1 MATATLVEAPPV
13 VSTQSARPRLDSVDF
28 LRGLVMVIMA
38 LDHVRD
44 FFHIDARFFDPTD
57 LTHTTPLLFFTRW
70 ITHFCAPAFIFLAGT
85 GAYLWAAR
93 GRTKVELSRFL
104 VSRGLWLIVVEL
116 TLMTVGWTY
125 NFTWSFIGLQVIWV
139 IGWSMIVLAAMVW
152 LPLRVV
158 AGIGVVLI
166 LGHNLL
172 DGIHP
177 HPLLVALPGP
187 GALNPFGK
195 GALTGVPSPDAT
207 PWDWLW
213 SFLHVFNP
221 PIAYP
226 LIPWVGVMAVGY
238 AFGPIMKQ
246 SSDERRRVC
255 LRLGLALTVAF
266 VVVRWLNV
274 YGDPSPWSP
283 QPNPVYTVL
292 SFLNTSKYPPSLL
305 YLLMTLG
312 PAIALLG
319 LMDRASGAL
328 VRFFVVYGR
337 VPFLYYVA
345 HIYLIH
351 GLTLVAA
358 AVTGQANPSDL
369 RVFFLF
375 YPKTFG
381 FSLGVV
387 YVIWVGVVLALY
399 PLCWWFARLKARR
412 KDAWLSYV

>member
-1 MATATLVEAPPV
+1 V
-13 VSTQSARPRLDSVDF
+13 
-28 LRGLVMVIMA
+28 RGAIMIVMA
-38 LDHVRD
+38 LDHTRD
-44 FFHIDARFFDPTD
+44 FFGVPGISPTNVARAGAA
-57 LTHTTPLLFFTRW
+57 LFFTRW

-319 LMDRASGAL
+319 LMDRASGPL